1 MGCGQAESDGDEA
14 QDRLP
19 DPRSSAFGL
28 CCRVLVLVL
37 LRGQPFDR
45 SVACYGALLLG
56 NGRKTKKNWNTNL
69 EATKGQEKVSSRC
82 QTTPL
87 GQEDDCGGRSNPK
100 RTLRRN
106 ETILGFF
113 KAASILERESVCV
126 GGGVD
131 AKNPRLNQTSVESQ
145 SFKST
150 APLIYR
156 LGGLFRVTSCLY
168 LLA

>member
-1 MGCGQAESDGDEA
+1 MGCSQAESDGDEA

-28 CCRVLVLVL
+28 CCRILVLVL

-45 SVACYGALLLG
+45 SAACYGALLLG
-56 NGRKTKKNWNTNL
+56 NGRKKNWNTKL

-100 RTLRRN
+100 RTLKRN

-113 KAASILERESVCV
+113 NAASVLGREGRR
-126 GGGVD
+126 GGG
-131 AKNPRLNQTSVESQ
+131 A
-145 SFKST
+145 
-150 APLIYR
+150 
-156 LGGLFRVTSCLY
+156 
-168 LLA
+168 